1 MNRRKEDTQLHLHN
15 ISYLIDQL
23 HILFYIQLLIYLILS
38 LLALF
43 CFPDPIF
50 ILREA
55 QYRNNRLNILLPYP
69 QSLYQFLTAPITNYQ
84 NKSGLKQQNFSL
96 ALLDARNSKANIW
109 LNYTTSVV
117 RRDSLLPISS
127 FQWFKIS
134 WVCGCITP
142 KSASVSMKSYIVTFF
157 LQGYLPL
164 DLEPTWINA
173 DDFILKFLINICKD
187 PFPNKMTHP

>member
-96 ALLDARNSKANIW
+96 ALLDASIYSPGGSWREQGREGGPSPLPTAY
-109 LNYTTSVV
+109 LSVQV
-117 RRDSLLPISS
+117 DGEL
-127 FQWFKIS
+127 
-134 WVCGCITP
+134 
-142 KSASVSMKSYIVTFF
+142 
-157 LQGYLPL
+157 
-164 DLEPTWINA
+164 
-173 DDFILKFLINICKD
+173 
-187 PFPNKMTHP
+187 